1 MKPLTEKTLLVY
13 TPVRVYK
20 HIDSIQNI
28 LGFYPYTFDFKNQ
41 KVIKENE
48 EFSFKHKHIAKHIY
62 LDFVVKLKEI
72 AKDDSLKASL
82 AKDYLAKQIN
92 IKEVKTNEK

>member
-1 MKPLTEKTLLVY
+1 MKPLTEKTILVY
-13 TPVRVYK
+13 TPIRIYK

-48 EFSFKHKHIAKHIY
+48 EFTFKHKHIANTY
-62 LDFVVKLKEI
+62 
-72 AKDDSLKASL
+72 
-82 AKDYLAKQIN
+82 
-92 IKEVKTNEK
+92 T